1 MIIIFVEFIDQL
13 IDFPINRASLSVRGV
28 ICGVFRYCLTLLSPS
43 FGALGRLCFV
53 IVAFP
58 GYLHLYFYPIEKV
71 ATLKGKSLLPFGSK
85 VFPFRVFF
93 FFRNSL
99 VYAKANHTVICLIKI
114 SERLPSVC
122 RPDEMKKGLCKD

>member
-1 MIIIFVEFIDQL
+1 MIIIFVEFIQL

-28 ICGVFRYCLTLLSPS
+28 ICGVFRYSLTLLSPS

-71 ATLKGKSLLPFGSK
+71 ATLKGKNLLPLG
-85 VFPFRVFF
+85 
-93 FFRNSL
+93 
-99 VYAKANHTVICLIKI
+99 AKSFLLEYYFQK
-114 SERLPSVC
+114 
-122 RPDEMKKGLCKD
+122 